1 MKANTM
7 NQNCSS
13 KKKARLGL
21 LLAVALGPAV
31 GCASMKPTNWFSK
44 SSSTSS
50 SSGSWSESIAGA
62 GQGIGNGF
70 KTMGSTMTS
79 AVGKA
84 KNAVVSTFS
93 GNSGEKLDSATS
105 LAEMPSKNSL
115 GPEIWVTNGSI
126 YEMKGDFTKALDNYT
141 KALEKEP
148 DNVAA
153 LQAVARLHG
162 RQEQHAQAVED
173 FQKVVKVSPTAE
185 NYSDLASAQQKAGRL
200 GDAQTSIQKA
210 ITMEPSV
217 ARYRNNLAGILVAGG
232 RSDEAVKELQ
242 QIFPPAV
249 ANYNVAYLHYT
260 NKNTAAAQQH
270 LQAALAADP
279 NLQPARDLMNMLA
292 ASQTGQGAV
301 AAFNTASQ
309 VYRAVQ
315 TPTTGTQTNAVP
327 VSGTPINGSS
337 QTASAAQYSQYPQV
351 PQLNR

>member
-1 MKANTM
+1 MT
-7 NQNCSS
+7 S
-13 KKKARLGL
+13 KRSARVAL
-21 LLAVALGPAV
+21 LLALAIGPSV

-44 SSSTSS
+44 SSSASP
-50 SSGSWSESIAGA
+50 SSGSWTESVAGA
-62 GQGIGNGF
+62 GKGIGDSF

-93 GNSGEKLDSATS
+93 GTGTDKLDPATS
-105 LAEMPSKNSL
+105 LADMPSKNSL
-115 GPEIWVTNGSI
+115 GPEIWVTNGQVF
-126 YEMKGDFTKALDNYT
+126 EMKGDYNKALDNYT

-148 DNVAA
+148 DNLPA
-153 LQAVARLHG
+153 LQAVARLHV
-162 RQEQHAQAVED
+162 RQEQYAQAVD
-173 FQKVVKVSPTAE
+173 DYQKVVKVSPTAE
-185 NYSDLASAQQKAGRL
+185 NFSDLASAQQKAGRL

-210 ITMEPSV
+210 ISMEPSV

-249 ANYNVAYLHYT
+249 ANYNVAYLHFM

-279 NLQPARDLMNMLA
+279 NLAPARELMNTLA

-301 AAFNTASQ
+301 AAFNTANQ
-309 VYRAVQ
+309 IYRSVQ

-327 VSGTPINGSS
+327 VSGTATSGSFQATSATQIS
-337 QTASAAQYSQYPQV
+337 QLPQV
-351 PQLNR
+351 PQINR